1 MNLEALRAK
10 AEAATPGLGFAAG
23 PHGQTLFTWLSTMV
37 SEVTGEE
44 APSIVVTSTLPEA
57 DAAFIAA
64 ANPQVVLALVKV
76 VEALNEC
83 DSLSPWEQIGD
94 SFTEQCRECGSDRP
108 RHYESRPAHFDFCPW
123 PKLVKAREELEGM
136 E

>member
-37 SEVTGEE
+37 DEVTGEE

-64 ANPQVVLALVKV
+64 ANPQVVLALIRAIEGISLLHVPDQYGACLGCGTNESGYATV
-76 VEALNEC
+76 AWPCETAAIIRDLEAGE
-83 DSLSPWEQIGD
+83 
-94 SFTEQCRECGSDRP
+94 
-108 RHYESRPAHFDFCPW
+108 
-123 PKLVKAREELEGM
+123 
-136 E
+136 